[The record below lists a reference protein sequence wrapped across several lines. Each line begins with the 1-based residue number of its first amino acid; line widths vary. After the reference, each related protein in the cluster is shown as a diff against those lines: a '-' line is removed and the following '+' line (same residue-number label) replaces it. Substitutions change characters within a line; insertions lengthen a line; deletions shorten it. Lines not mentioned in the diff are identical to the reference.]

1 MSHSVKVLGP
11 LPTYLLRG
19 DETGTVHTVPFPLK
33 IRKEEMSE
41 YKTQNPEEKSGG
53 GRETYNKELM
63 STPNKELPQINTK
76 KINNLT
82 EKRAQDKRRQY
93 AEK

>member
-1 MSHSVKVLGP
+1 
-11 LPTYLLRG
+11 
-19 DETGTVHTVPFPLK
+19 
-33 IRKEEMSE
+33 MSE

-76 KINNLT
+76 K
-82 EKRAQDKRRQY
+82 DKQLDR
-93 AEK
+93 KTGSG